1 MPGAGAVNLAL
12 FACSLSLF
20 WHLPLSLFLSFYFPF
35 LLSLSLWL
43 PSLCSLSLLLL
54 SLFPYIFIYLPLF
67 TVSLF
72 LSLLLSLSLSLPRF
86 PSLQY
91 LRRKKKFQKQYKGK
105 LLSFFSIPCYLYRR
119 GNQIFFKKSRHSFLG
134 HQISPYMPPSGQK
147 RHLLKIFYSF
157 YTLFF

>member
-20 WHLPLSLFLSFYFPF
+20 WHLPLSLFLSFYLPF
-35 LLSLSLWL
+35 LLSLSLRL
-43 PSLCSLSLLLL
+43 PSFCSLSLLLL
-54 SLFPYIFIYLPLF
+54 SLFPYIFIYLPLS

-72 LSLLLSLSLSLPRF
+72 LSLLSLSLSLPRF

-91 LRRKKKFQKQYKGK
+91 LRRKTKFQKQYKGK
-105 LLSFFSIPCYLYRR
+105 LLSSFQYPVIFIVVAIKY
-119 GNQIFFKKSRHSFLG
+119 FFKKSRHSFLG